1 MSHLRISVQSGI
13 GCRSLS
19 WVLRNSLLAVVQ
31 LVFGR
36 RHFDALAGTA
46 AFSIYSTVL
55 DIVLLKLILPRFFL
69 NQCTMPLQL
78 FERARKMAPCIVFI
92 DETRKLPAFALAL
105 AFLLFSIIFY

>member
-46 AFSIYSTVL
+46 A
-55 DIVLLKLILPRFFL
+55 LLSDRLRSLL
-69 NQCTMPLQL
+69 NNV
-78 FERARKMAPCIVFI
+78 E
-92 DETRKLPAFALAL
+92 
-105 AFLLFSIIFY
+105 